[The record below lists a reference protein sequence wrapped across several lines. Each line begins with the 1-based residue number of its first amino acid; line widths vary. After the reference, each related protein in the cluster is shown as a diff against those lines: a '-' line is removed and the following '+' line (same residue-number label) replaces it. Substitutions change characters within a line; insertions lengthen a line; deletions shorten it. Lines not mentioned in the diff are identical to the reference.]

1 MGGEIMQVNP
11 KAIEKVTQLIDEGKF
26 RISTP
31 WREVKPSNAAEDR
44 FIERHGWGKFG
55 EWYLAVNTDADKSSK
70 EHYQLPIGDFN
81 AVHRSGL
88 VAAKQRAA
96 QENLSDVEAAADEL
110 LFLFD
115 RINAC

>member
-1 MGGEIMQVNP
+1 MQVNP
-11 KAIEKVTQLIDEGKF
+11 KAIEKATRLIDEGKF

-31 WREVKPSNAAEDR
+31 WRDVKPSNLAEDR
-44 FIERHGWGKFG
+44 FIDRHGWEEFG
-55 EWYLAVNTDADKSSK
+55 EWYLAVEADADKASK
-70 EHYQLPIGDFN
+70 ERYQFPIGDFN
-81 AVHRSGL
+81 ALHRSGL

-96 QENLSDVEAAADEL
+96 QDNLADVEAAADEL